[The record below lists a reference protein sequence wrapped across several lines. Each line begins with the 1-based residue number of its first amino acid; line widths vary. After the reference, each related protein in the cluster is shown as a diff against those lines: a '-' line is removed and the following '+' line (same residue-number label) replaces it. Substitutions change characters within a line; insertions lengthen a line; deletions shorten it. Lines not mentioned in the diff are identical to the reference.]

1 MRNISHDAR
10 DDLRRTLR
18 RERVLIGDERMRAR
32 VLLHHAVRMAAN
44 LVLRIAVSAVE
55 ITALKAH
62 KDLTASDVLPLPLD
76 GGKDLNDV
84 LAHIS
89 PSYR

>member
-1 MRNISHDAR
+1 
-10 DDLRRTLR
+10 
-18 RERVLIGDERMRAR
+18 MRAR

-44 LVLRIAVSAVE
+44 LVLRIAVGTVE
-55 ITALKAH
+55 VAPLQTH
-62 KDLTASDVLPLPLD
+62 EDLTAADVLPLSLD